1 MQSGQEKKNQV
12 LILRYGIGTF
22 EQRPRTITRTKFI
35 RRKKIKMPVVSKIAI
50 IV

>member
-22 EQRPRTITRTKFI
+22 EQRPRTITRTKLI
-35 RRKKIKMPVVSKIAI
+35 HQEKKNKNACGF
-50 IV
+50 